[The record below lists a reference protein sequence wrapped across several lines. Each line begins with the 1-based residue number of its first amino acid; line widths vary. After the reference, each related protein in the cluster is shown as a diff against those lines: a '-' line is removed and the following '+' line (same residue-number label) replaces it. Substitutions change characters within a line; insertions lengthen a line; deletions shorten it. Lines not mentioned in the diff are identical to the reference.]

1 MEIGGGSNSDR
12 AGKNRILLVEDDDV
26 ISRLVERAFVRLGYG
41 VHVAKS
47 CAEAHRVSHT
57 AFQCGVF
64 DIELKD
70 GDGIAVASALLA
82 GRTVRTVVF
91 YTGSL
96 DGAARARAG
105 RVGRVIDKLS
115 PFDELK
121 NHVAELM
128 SSRGRD
134 PGARERGDT

>member
-1 MEIGGGSNSDR
+1 MEVGGGSDP
-12 AGKNRILLVEDDDV
+12 AGKNRILLVEDDLV
-26 ISRLVERAFVRLGYG
+26 IARLVERAFVRLGYG
-41 VHVAKS
+41 VHVARS
-47 CAEAHRVSHT
+47 CAEAHVVASS

-64 DIELKD
+64 DIQLKD
-70 GDGIAVASALLA
+70 GDGVEVATALLA

-96 DGAARARAG
+96 DGEARARAG

-115 PFDELK
+115 PFDDLK

-128 SSRGRD
+128 SARGVGGGRSPPED
-134 PGARERGDT
+134 A